1 MYITVTFIGHVA
13 ESMQVTEPDVFVTS
27 DGGYHWSL
35 VSRSGRTFIFSSS
48 I

>member
-1 MYITVTFIGHVA
+1 MYIMVTVVGHVA

-35 VSRSGRTFIFSSS
+35 VSLVTHSLSSS
-48 I
+48 M

>member
-1 MYITVTFIGHVA
+1 MYITVTVIGHVA

-35 VSRSGRTFIFSSS
+35 VSLVAHSLILC
-48 I
+48 